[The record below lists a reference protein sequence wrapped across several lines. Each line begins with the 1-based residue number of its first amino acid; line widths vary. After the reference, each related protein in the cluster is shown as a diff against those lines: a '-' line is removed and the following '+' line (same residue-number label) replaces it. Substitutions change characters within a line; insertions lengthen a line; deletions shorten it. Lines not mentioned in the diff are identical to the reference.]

1 MKNLNTRYFFLK
13 DIETTVIVEFA
24 GTQKEIFGWLDDM
37 IENLQYDWFHT
48 DDTFCILYKDGTEE
62 YINSDYD
69 GHKIK
74 RNNIASIVYSN
85 DCSYIVYGNFEIN
98 EYGIVYTAYD
108 EKIDNSNIVE
118 IDHYIQ

>member
-1 MKNLNTRYFFLK
+1 MKSLNTRYFFLK

-24 GTQKEIFGWLDDM
+24 RTQKEIFGWLDDM

-69 GHKIK
+69 GHKVK

-118 IDHYIQ
+118 IDRYIQ

>member
-24 GTQKEIFGWLDDM
+24 RTQKEIFSWLDEM
-37 IENLQYDWFHT
+37 VENLQYDWFHT

-98 EYGIVYTAYD
+98 ECGVVYTAYD